1 MEKNKGKIVKK
12 SKKSILI
19 KRIAFTMSQIFAI
32 VLVLFI
38 LLKVLK
44 NYKINNDKKVKDVND
59 KIVGVKNEAG
69 SLEEKSFLTK
79 KYIELWSMEITEKQ
93 KEMNGISIEAIKDI
107 ISKAAVKH
115 YITNIQ
121 TNFSTPETIL
131 SNGVK
136 EEKGAIVFMTSEVT
150 IKFNSLTEYPLY
162 YLIQELDNAK
172 IFFFDLENF
181 SIRKVKNL
189 DKSTIN
195 NLINNMLDYVFE
207 IELKLYVY
215 NAIKIKG

>member
-19 KRIAFTMSQIFAI
+19 KRIIFVTSQIFI
-32 VLVLFI
+32 LVLTLFI

-44 NYKINNDKKVKDVND
+44 NYKISNNKKVKDVND
-59 KIVGVKNEAG
+59 EITGVKKEAK

-79 KYIELWSMEITEKQ
+79 KYIELWNTEITEKQ
-93 KEMNGISIEAIKDI
+93 KETNGVDIEAIKDI
-107 ISKAAVKH
+107 VSKVGAKH

-121 TNFSTPETIL
+121 TSFSTPEAVL
-131 SNGVK
+131 PKGAK
-136 EEKGAIVFMTSEVT
+136 EEKGTIVFVASEAV

-172 IFFFDLENF
+172 IFFFDLKSF
-181 SIRKVKNL
+181 SIKKVKNL
-189 DKSTIN
+189 NKNTIN
-195 NLINNMLDYVFE
+195 NLINNVLDYVFE
-207 IELKLYVY
+207 VELKLYVY
-215 NAIKIKG
+215 NATKTKG